1 MDFIKSEIEARGI
14 KIFLEKDNKEI
25 ARAMLYIL
33 HNDTRSRN
41 YGFLEDVL
49 VVENLRGQGIGTELI
64 KEIIK
69 TAEENNCY
77 KIVATSRSSRCAVH
91 KLYERLGFKNF
102 GIEFKMYL
110 GDFDE

>member
-1 MDFIKSEIEARGI
+1 MDFIKNEIEAKGI
-14 KIFLEKDNKEI
+14 KIFLEKNNKEI
-25 ARAMLYIL
+25 ARARLYIL
-33 HNDTRSRN
+33 HNDTRNLN

-49 VVENLRGQGIGTELI
+49 VDENLRGQGIGTELI

-69 TAEENNCY
+69 TAENNNCY
-77 KIVATSRSSRCAVH
+77 KIVATSRNSRCPVH

-110 GDFDE
+110 ENFNE